1 MYFLF
6 SIIYFYAYL
15 RACQIIKSGTLAS
28 QSFSAGF
35 DMKIVATVITLISG
49 IIIGNG
55 QIAVSFLDPD
65 CGVSISGSTTTGA
78 RVSPRILNGAT
89 ADMFG
94 NPWMALI
101 SSLSGTCGGSLITN
115 RKYFNSSNK
124 RKQNI

>member
-1 MYFLF
+1 
-6 SIIYFYAYL
+6 
-15 RACQIIKSGTLAS
+15 
-28 QSFSAGF
+28 
-35 DMKIVATVITLISG
+35 MKIVATVITLISG
-49 IIIGNG
+49 IVIGNG